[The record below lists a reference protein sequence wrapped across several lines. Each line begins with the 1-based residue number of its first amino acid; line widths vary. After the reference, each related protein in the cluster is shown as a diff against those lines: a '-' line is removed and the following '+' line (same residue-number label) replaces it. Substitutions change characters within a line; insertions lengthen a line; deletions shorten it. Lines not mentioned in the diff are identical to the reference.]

1 MEATAPLVTTV
12 SGPVAFSDE
21 TGDYVNIY
29 TYSLENGLNTRELD
43 TSNRAVSPYAE
54 LRRQTGVP
62 GARHRFNYYGRYTFV
77 PHAYEFESESTGYQR
92 VWESVVNYHT
102 STAFGA
108 GRSLYTTYN
117 AAQQGRFDLNL
128 HELAL
133 GAESEVELLSCL
145 QLAVSGGLLLGVADW
160 SASDSTQWTE
170 SDDDT
175 LLLWADRQD
184 SGRDF
189 VVGATADLRLRWA
202 PSSQSPWFI
211 EAGGGYVW
219 YEDLDI
225 SGSPIAATV
234 DLTSITAT
242 IGIGLR

>member
-1 MEATAPLVTTV
+1 M
-12 SGPVAFSDE
+12 
-21 TGDYVNIY
+21 
-29 TYSLENGLNTRELD
+29 
-43 TSNRAVSPYAE
+43 
-54 LRRQTGVP
+54 
-62 GARHRFNYYGRYTFV
+62 
-77 PHAYEFESESTGYQR
+77 
-92 VWESVVNYHT
+92 
-102 STAFGA
+102 
-108 GRSLYTTYN
+108 
-117 AAQQGRFDLNL
+117 
-128 HELAL
+128 
-133 GAESEVELLSCL
+133 
-145 QLAVSGGLLLGVADW
+145 GVADW